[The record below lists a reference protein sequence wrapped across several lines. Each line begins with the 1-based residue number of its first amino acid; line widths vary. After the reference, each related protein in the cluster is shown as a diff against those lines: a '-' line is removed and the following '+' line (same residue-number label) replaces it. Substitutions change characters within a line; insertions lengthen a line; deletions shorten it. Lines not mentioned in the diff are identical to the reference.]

1 MDIEGCSDVF
11 FRTYVND
18 PKKEKLTDTHWRN
31 SDGKASFNWRIIH
44 ELKSLEPDYIL
55 TIEGWDKDIIA
66 SNDLIGSFTLDIG
79 PMFRDAYLTSRQQN
93 LTQSYWNSY
102 LKEELINNGCEN
114 AEDVIFDGD
123 EEIEGTSKE
132 NYTRF
137 WVPLRRY
144 DTEKGEEIEC
154 GQVQCSLQI
163 LTEDL
168 AEKN

>member
-79 PMFRDAYLTSRQQN
+79 PMFRDAYLTSRQ
-93 LTQSYWNSY
+93 
-102 LKEELINNGCEN
+102 
-114 AEDVIFDGD
+114 
-123 EEIEGTSKE
+123 
-132 NYTRF
+132 
-137 WVPLRRY
+137 
-144 DTEKGEEIEC
+144 
-154 GQVQCSLQI
+154 
-163 LTEDL
+163 
-168 AEKN
+168 